1 MLQGFRAGSRNLFTK
16 IFLALLMGLLILSFA
31 FWGIGDVFRGFGTRT
46 VAKVGSTEISVDLFR
61 RSFTERLQEIGR
73 RVGRGIN
80 AEEARKRGL
89 DRQILGELLTEATLD
104 EQARRLGLAI
114 TDEMLAE
121 RVRNNPVFKGPDGNF
136 SMMAYQRVLRDN
148 NYSEATYLAA
158 ERRLALRQQIL
169 FAVGGDVT
177 APQVLREAFWRY
189 GNEVRAIEL
198 VRLTP
203 EQAGAIA
210 APTEEQLKTYF
221 EANKA
226 AFRAPEY
233 RQIRLIHLSP
243 QQVQASI
250 TISDDDLKKY
260 YEAQKA
266 RITIPE
272 KRQIEQVTF
281 ESLDAAKAAAERI
294 AKGEAFDAVAK
305 DLKRDVVSLGLV
317 AKTEVL
323 DTTVADAAFS
333 LAPSTVSAP
342 VQGRFGPVL
351 VRVVKVEAGRVPP
364 LEEIAQTLRGELAAN
379 QAYERTQE
387 LHDKIEDERGA
398 GSTLAEISEKLK
410 VPAITIE
417 AIDRSGRRPDG
428 QPVVDIPA
436 LDTFLPTAFTVQKNV
451 ETEAIELRETRSTVW
466 YEVVDIMPA
475 RDRTFEEARADIEKR
490 WKEDQLTQKLDA
502 MAKEIQ
508 QKLDAGEA
516 FAAAAP
522 NLKVEK
528 LEGIK
533 RNAQVPGIDANT
545 ITRIFLTAQGK
556 SGVGT
561 PPDSPNR
568 LLFRVVSATVPAG
581 EPAAE
586 LVQFLQQSIAQDWQT
601 QYVVLLQDT
610 LGLRI
615 NEAAV
620 RQVTGDTAPN

>member
-16 IFLALLMGLLILSFA
+16 IFLVLLMGLLILSFA

-46 VAKVGSTEISVDLFR
+46 VAKVGSTEISVELFR

-104 EQARRLGLAI
+104 EQARRLGLSI
-114 TDEMLAE
+114 SNETLAE
-121 RVRNNPVFKGPDGNF
+121 RVRANPLFKGPDGNF

-158 ERRLALRQQIL
+158 EKRLALRQQIL

-177 APQVLREAFWRY
+177 PPQVLRDAFWRY
-189 GNEVRAIEL
+189 GNELRAVEL

-203 EQAGAIA
+203 EQAGEIA
-210 APTEEQLKTYF
+210 APTEEQLKTFY

-226 AFRAPEY
+226 TFRAPEY
-233 RQIRLIHLSP
+233 RQIRMIHLSP
-243 QQVQASI
+243 QQVQAGI
-250 TISDDDLKKY
+250 TISDDELKKY

-272 KRQIEQVTF
+272 KRQLEQVTF

-294 AKGEAFDAVAK
+294 TKGATFEAVAK
-305 DLKRDVVSLGLV
+305 DLKRDIVSLGLV

-323 DTTVADAAFS
+323 DPAVAEAAFAV
-333 LAPSTVSAP
+333 APNAVSAP

-351 VRVVKVEAGRVPP
+351 VRAVKIEPGRVPP
-364 LEEIAQTLRGELAAN
+364 LEEVAATLRGELVAN
-379 QAYERTQE
+379 QAYERTQA

-398 GSTLAEISEKLK
+398 GSTLAEISKKLN
-410 VPAITIE
+410 VPATTIE

-428 QPVVDIPA
+428 QPVVDVPA
-436 LDTFLPTAFTVQKNV
+436 LDTFLPIAFTVQKNV
-451 ETEAIELRETRSTVW
+451 ETDAIELRQTRSTVW
-466 YEVVDIMPA
+466 YEVTEITPA
-475 RDRTFEEARADIEKR
+475 RDRTFEEARADVEKR
-490 WKEDQLTQKLDA
+490 WKADQLSQKLDA
-502 MAKEIQ
+502 LAKEMQ
-508 QKLDAGEA
+508 EKLDSGQA

-528 LEGIK
+528 IEGIK

-545 ITRIFLTAQGK
+545 VTRIFLTPQGK
-556 SGVGT
+556 SGLGT

-568 LLFRVVSATVPAG
+568 LVFRVISATVPAG

-586 LVQFLQQSIAQDWQT
+586 LSQYLQQSYAQDLQT
-601 QYVVLLQDT
+601 QYVALLQDSI
-610 LGLRI
+610 GLRI